1 MKWEK
6 VYQQKLVGAEEA
18 ISHIKSG
25 DRVVAGHAA
34 GTPEL
39 LLKTMVDHKD
49 QFQNV
54 EIAHQIAMGHSLYCR
69 PECQSHF
76 IHNSLFAG
84 AGSRQAI
91 NEGRAVFTAVH
102 NSDLPSLFIDRILPA
117 DVTLCMLSV
126 PDQQGYCSFGVSVD
140 YTKPAAESSRL
151 VIAEVTP
158 NMRRKAEDGSKE

>member
-6 VYQQKLVGAEEA
+6 IYQQKLVSAEEA
-18 ISHIKSG
+18 VAYIKSG

-39 LLKTMVDHKD
+39 LLKTMVDHREHYS
-49 QFQNV
+49 NV
-54 EIAHQIAMGHSLYCR
+54 EIAHQVAMGHSLYCL
-69 PECQSHF
+69 PENQPHF

-102 NSDLPSLFIDRILPA
+102 NSDLPRLFLDNILPVDVMLCICLLYTSDAA
-117 DVTLCMLSV
+117 D
-126 PDQQGYCSFGVSVD
+126 
-140 YTKPAAESSRL
+140 E
-151 VIAEVTP
+151 
-158 NMRRKAEDGSKE
+158 